1 MKVIGRVGTESYL
14 VEATVQEI
22 AALADCKVTHSE
34 TTEAVKVGTIFNVK
48 EAFAQIHRNDKRKNE
63 VATVRQQLQ
72 AIITQLDMVEPYLDE
87 PKPEA
92 EAPDQK
98 VAA

>member
-1 MKVIGRVGTESYL
+1 L

-34 TTEAVKVGTIFNVK
+34 SSGYYTTEAVKVGTIFNVK

-63 VATVRQQLQ
+63 VATVKQQLQ
-72 AIITQLDMVEPYLDE
+72 AIITQLDMVEPYLEE
-87 PKPEA
+87 PKPETPA
-92 EAPDQK
+92 APTEEQ
-98 VAA
+98 